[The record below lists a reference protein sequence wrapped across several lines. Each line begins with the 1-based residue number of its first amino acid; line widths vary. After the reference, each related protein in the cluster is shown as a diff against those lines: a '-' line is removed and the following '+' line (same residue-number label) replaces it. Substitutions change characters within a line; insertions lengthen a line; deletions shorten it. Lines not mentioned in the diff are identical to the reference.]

1 MTVNRRGEGDGARQL
16 ERLRR
21 EIDGLD
27 NQLLDLIERRL
38 EASSAIAAL
47 KQGEGE
53 RWLRL
58 RPRREEQ
65 IVARLTARAR
75 LAPPSLIGH
84 VWRDLLS
91 HSLQAQAPTLFVLH
105 ASGDRHRLLER
116 MRERYGWAAAVR
128 WVETPDEVAE
138 IVRHDEAVGMI
149 EIVPSSN
156 WWTRLKDR
164 GEVRIFDGIR
174 GADGKFAA
182 VLLGRVAED
191 DLSEQQSFRI
201 LDAQSMSSIAQRG
214 EDIEQI
220 AAFEDLRLC
229 VMRPG
234 TPN

>member
-1 MTVNRRGEGDGARQL
+1 MGSSGEGDGARQL

-21 EIDGLD
+21 KIDGLD
-27 NQLLDLIERRL
+27 NQLLELIERRL
-38 EASSAIAAL
+38 ETSNAIAAF
-47 KQGEGE
+47 KEGEGE

-75 LAPPSLIGH
+75 LAPPRLIGH

-105 ASGDRHRLLER
+105 ALGDRHRLLER
-116 MRERYGWAAAVR
+116 MREHYGWTAPVR
-128 WVETPDEVAE
+128 WVETPEEVVK
-138 IVRHDEAVGMI
+138 ILRHKEAVGMI
-149 EIVPSSN
+149 EIGPSSN
-156 WWTRLKDR
+156 WWNQLEDCD
-164 GEVRIFDGIR
+164 EVRIFDGIR

-191 DLSEQQSFRI
+191 DLSEEQSFRI
-201 LDAQSMSSIAQRG
+201 LDAQSMSSIAERG
-214 EDIEQI
+214 EAVEQI

-229 VMRPG
+229 VVRRG
-234 TPN
+234 TQK

>member
-1 MTVNRRGEGDGARQL
+1 MAVNSSGEGDRAEQL

-21 EIDGLD
+21 EIDGVD
-27 NQLLDLIERRL
+27 DQLLELIERRL
-38 EASSAIAAL
+38 EASTAIAAL

-75 LAPPSLIGH
+75 LAPPRLIGH

-91 HSLQAQAPTLFVLH
+91 YSLQAQAPTLFVLH
-105 ASGDRHRLLER
+105 ASGDRHRLLEQ
-116 MRERYGWAAAVR
+116 MREHYGWAAVVR
-128 WVETPDEVAE
+128 WVESPEEVVQ
-138 IVRHDEAVGMI
+138 IVRHDEAIGMI

-156 WWTRLKDR
+156 WWTCLEDR

-174 GADGKFAA
+174 DGDGKFTAM
-182 VLLGRVAED
+182 LLGRVAAD
-191 DLSEQQSFRI
+191 DMSEEQSFRI
-201 LDAQSMSSIAQRG
+201 LDPQSMSSIAARG
-214 EDIEQI
+214 EAVEEI